1 MKVQKIQGPW
11 TRREFLATAAAG
23 AGIIVIPSFLSGCSS
38 TTDPLSRGTAA
49 LGGKGHFNQFGVD
62 ETLIKQVLAKA
73 LSSGG
78 DFADLFFQHTMS
90 NTIALEDGAVNRAYS
105 GIELGCGVRV
115 LKGDQTGFAF
125 TEDLSSNALLAAAQT
140 AAAVADGP
148 AAPPLDSI
156 QQVSTPSY
164 YVVQRPWQEVAVKEK
179 IPLVEQVSERALA
192 YDKRIIKTRA
202 SLSDT
207 TSYVMVASS
216 DGRVVEDV
224 QPMTELG
231 IGCTAE
237 QDGRREE
244 NGASIGGRQGIETYT
259 TKKLH
264 EQADIAASNTVVL
277 FDATQPPAGEYPVVL
292 APGLSGILLHEAIG
306 HGMEADFNRKGTSVY
321 AEMIG
326 KPIAPEFVTIVDDG
340 TNLNERGTLNTD
352 DEGAESQ
359 RTVLVDNGIL
369 ASYMHDQISSKHY
382 GVDPTGNGRRD
393 CYRYPPVPRMR
404 NTYMLNGPHTRDEII
419 RSVKKGVYAERFT
432 NGEVRIGSGD
442 FSFYLKNGYMIE
454 DGKITRP
461 VKDSNLIGFGP
472 KVLEDTQMVGN
483 DLALYSGSGWCGKDG
498 QRVPVGFG
506 LPTIKCGSISV
517 GGVS

>member
-1 MKVQKIQGPW
+1 MKMRKIRGAW
-11 TRREFLATAAAG
+11 NRREFLATAAAG
-23 AGIIVIPSFLSGCSS
+23 AGIVVIPSFLAGC
-38 TTDPLSRGTAA
+38 RGTANPFATGTA
-49 LGGKGHFNQFGVD
+49 LGGADHFSQFGVD
-62 ETLIKQVLAKA
+62 DALIKKVLGRA
-73 LSSGG
+73 LSTGG
-78 DFADLFFQHTMS
+78 DFADLFFQHLTS
-90 NTIALEDGAVNRAYS
+90 HTIALEDGAVNRAYS

-125 TEDLSSNALLAAAQT
+125 TEDLSPKALTAAAET

-148 AAPPLDSI
+148 AAAPLDSI
-156 QQVSTPSY
+156 QQVATPSY
-164 YVVQRPWQEVAVKEK
+164 YVIERPWYEVAVQEK

-192 YDKRIIKTRA
+192 FDKRIKKTRV
-202 SLSDT
+202 SLSDS
-207 TSYVMVASS
+207 TSYVLVASS
-216 DGRVVEDV
+216 DGRFIEDV

-244 NGASIGGRQGIETYT
+244 NGASIGARRGIELYSPE
-259 TKKLH
+259 KLN
-264 EQADIAASNTVVL
+264 EQADIAARNTVVL
-277 FDATQPPAGEYPVVL
+277 FDAAQPPAGEYPVVL

-321 AEMIG
+321 ADRIG

-340 TNLNERGTLNTD
+340 TNPNERGTLNMD
-352 DEGAESQ
+352 DEGCEST
-359 RTVLVDNGIL
+359 RTVLVENGIL
-369 ASYMHDQISSKHY
+369 ASYMHDHISSKHY
-382 GVDPTGNGRRD
+382 GVEPTGNGRRD

-404 NTYMLNGPHTRDEII
+404 NTYMLNGPHTRDEIL

-454 DGKITRP
+454 NGKLGRP
-461 VKDSNLIGFGP
+461 IKDANLVGFGP
-472 KVLEDTQMVGN
+472 KVLEEVQMVGD

-498 QRVPVGFG
+498 QSVPVGFG
-506 LPTIKCGSISV
+506 LPTIKCGGISV